1 MLNNSEMKSWFLVI
15 LAIISASCTKQRV
28 EKLVFLN
35 DILLDSI
42 EFKEFYFSD
51 KEICKVPISQ
61 LNGFEVMN
69 PDNRK
74 MTELN
79 SFTAYVSYHLKE
91 NDVKHI
97 ENQLK
102 ENMNIDFELLKD
114 YDFTMVNCSNLNMYE
129 TNNASLPVFNSSKNK
144 AYLILR
150 FRSEKIELV
159 FFKNKNKWDSYEIIS
174 TTVE

>member
-1 MLNNSEMKSWFLVI
+1 MLNNSEMKSCFLVI

-35 DILLDSI
+35 DILHDSI

-51 KEICKVPISQ
+51 KEICEVPISQ
-61 LNGFEVMN
+61 LNSFEVMD

-74 MTELN
+74 MTEQK

-102 ENMNIDFELLKD
+102 ENINIDFELLKD
-114 YDFTMVNCSNLNMYE
+114 YGFTMVNCNNKNRYE

-150 FRSEKIELV
+150 FRSEIIELV
-159 FFKNKNKWDSYEIIS
+159 FYKTKNKWDSYEIIS